1 MVPFRFVGSA
11 LLLAAA
17 LSCCS
22 SEPDVGGSKLF
33 GAGSTDGST
42 ARPPPAD
49 VRSFVDSESS
59 TPTGSQPGDG
69 CTKVDFLFVI
79 DRSGS
84 MTDFQNRLN
93 TAFPGFINA
102 ILEQVPGTGHHI
114 MVVDSDGCEN
124 TALLDCAPD
133 DAMADCPG
141 YPVDEC
147 TAADYS
153 GCGDLLG
160 GGIVLDPRG
169 DSCGFPEGRR
179 YLTTD
184 DENLSDIFQC
194 VAAVGADGSPFELP
208 FTSMV
213 KALSPELVQ
222 AGGCAEG
229 FLRDDA
235 LLVVTV
241 VSDDEPFALTDDDAL
256 NGDPLAWYDSV
267 VAAKNG
273 SVDDVVMIGFVRTGA
288 ICEASALFVEFI
300 ELFDEQGELEEVCG
314 LDYADAFASAVERVS
329 IACAKF
335 DPARF
340 E

>member
-1 MVPFRFVGSA
+1 MPFRFVGSA

-84 MTDFQNRLN
+84 MTDFQNRLH
-93 TAFPGFINA
+93 TACPGFINA
-102 ILEQVPGTGHHI
+102 SLEQVPGTGHHI

-153 GCGDLLG
+153 GCGDLLEQRVRQVKPGSRRSHGARHASEDRLVTIAIFRGPCAAAFDVG
-160 GGIVLDPRG
+160 G
-169 DSCGFPEGRR
+169 
-179 YLTTD
+179 
-184 DENLSDIFQC
+184 
-194 VAAVGADGSPFELP
+194 
-208 FTSMV
+208 
-213 KALSPELVQ
+213 
-222 AGGCAEG
+222 
-229 FLRDDA
+229 
-235 LLVVTV
+235 
-241 VSDDEPFALTDDDAL
+241 
-256 NGDPLAWYDSV
+256 
-267 VAAKNG
+267 
-273 SVDDVVMIGFVRTGA
+273 
-288 ICEASALFVEFI
+288 
-300 ELFDEQGELEEVCG
+300 
-314 LDYADAFASAVERVS
+314 
-329 IACAKF
+329 
-335 DPARF
+335 
-340 E
+340 